1 MYWFYWEDNGQTPEI
16 IIKII
21 HLIKK
26 YLTNYVIV
34 NNKTIHKYISVVDTS
49 HLEHIAQKVDYY
61 RAKLLY
67 TYGGIWL
74 DMDTIILDNLD
85 YLYKELQK
93 SDKEVMISISELTCS
108 LPNVCLGYLI
118 S

>member
-21 HLIKK
+21 YLIKK

-49 HLEHIAQKVDYY
+49 HN
-61 RAKLLY
+61 
-67 TYGGIWL
+67 
-74 DMDTIILDNLD
+74 ILH
-85 YLYKELQK
+85 KR
-93 SDKEVMISISELTCS
+93 
-108 LPNVCLGYLI
+108 
-118 S
+118 